1 MRDMVVKE
9 AVRRKSGFKR
19 FCRQWELQIMA
30 VPAMLFLLL
39 FCYVP
44 ILGNVIAF
52 QDYKI
57 LKGVSGSAWIGLK
70 HFREFWADETFWM
83 SLKNTLC
90 MSGYKFAFTYFA
102 PILFAI
108 LLNEL
113 PFARFKKLTQTAS
126 YLPHFL
132 SYVIVASMALILL
145 GPSGVV
151 NRELALH
158 SMERIGFL
166 DNPKL
171 FWSVAVC
178 LDLWKETGWNAIIYL
193 AAISGINPELY
204 EAATID
210 GATRLQRILHITF
223 PSISWTMLMLFILNF
238 GSLLSGGPVGSN
250 FDQSYMLGN
259 GFNHETSYVLN
270 HYVLDMGMS
279 LMRFSF
285 STAIN
290 MFQSLISVVL
300 LVTANTVVGKL
311 TDASLF

>member
-1 MRDMVVKE
+1 MKTMVGLRT
-9 AVRRKSGFKR
+9 RRRLFLKR
-19 FCRQWELQIMA
+19 FCMQWELQAMA
-30 VPAMLFLLL
+30 IPAMLFLLV

-44 ILGNVIAF
+44 IFGNVIAF

-57 LKGVSGSAWIGLK
+57 LKGVMGSEWVGLK
-70 HFREFWADETFWM
+70 HFRAFWMDDTFWM
-83 SLKNTLC
+83 SLKNTLG
-90 MSGYKFAFTYFA
+90 MSGFKFLFTYFA
-102 PILFAI
+102 PVVFAI

-113 PFARFKKLTQTAS
+113 PHPRLKKLTQTAS

-151 NRELALH
+151 NRELA
-158 SMERIGFL
+158 MRGWERIGFL
-166 DNPKL
+166 DDPGM
-171 FWSVAVC
+171 FWSVAVG

-210 GATRLQRILHITF
+210 GASRLQRILHITC
-223 PSISWTMLMLFILNF
+223 PSIAWTMLMLFILNF
-238 GSLLSGGPVGSN
+238 GGLLSGGPVGSN

-300 LVTANTVVGKL
+300 LVSANTVVSKL